1 MIESKLLRQYIPN
14 KSIINQ
20 YTTLKIKDIQMKIN
34 RRPRKNLDF
43 EKPFELFYNFITQKV
58 AFAS

>member
-1 MIESKLLRQYIPN
+1 
-14 KSIINQ
+14 
-20 YTTLKIKDIQMKIN
+20 MKIN

-43 EKPFELFYNFITQKV
+43 EKPLELFYNYINQNV